1 MMDSYLASF
10 TELSQSLGH
19 GLDWRASK
27 LERFGAEL
35 NFAHRLRRAH
45 PDQSADWEERI
56 VEAAAIVTAGLRE
69 PSVDID
75 ALIARGETTMA
86 PISAAAK
93 TYTLLCVSHAHIDMN
108 WMWSYPETVA
118 VANDTFRTVLALMD
132 EFPGFIFSQ
141 DQASTYHLIER
152 YNPALFEAIRQ
163 RVQEGRWEVTGSH
176 WVEADKNMSSGESL
190 SRHLLYTREYFAER
204 FGLKPEDIC
213 VDFEPDT
220 FGHPVT
226 VPSILARGGVRYYY
240 HCRGSNGPHFSWW
253 VGPDGS
259 RVLAFNDVKWY
270 QGPILPTVADPLTE
284 FTLSTGLKA
293 MPKFYGVGDHG
304 GGPTRR
310 DLQRIIEMD
319 TWPVFPR
326 LRFARMHEVFAEAEA
341 KEGIPEVST
350 ERNFIFAGCYT
361 SQARQ
366 KWANR
371 HGENLLYTAE
381 AAALAGER
389 LAGVPYPQEGL
400 DEAWREVLF
409 EQFHDILPGS
419 GVRETRHYAMG
430 KAQEVQAAAGM
441 ARTNALRALAERID
455 TQSLLAGLRETAGR
469 AGKDRA
475 DAALALG
482 AGVGFGSGV
491 GGESATSQARSSD
504 RAFLIFNPLPHPR
517 TEVIEATLWDAT
529 LDLDQ
534 LVVTSDGAAPAPVQV
549 LDQGK
554 YWAHDYVTVAFPVQ
568 VPALGYRAVCVSDRL
583 AEMGLL
589 ADEVNDPWDDPNT
602 WRRVKPLDN
611 TLDNGLLR
619 VQIDPASGG
628 LVSLVDQRTGR
639 EWVPEGKQAGI
650 LEYCIEQNIGMT
662 AWTIGPFLTRES
674 LLDGG
679 KLKRVH
685 RGPYVQTFRSTRTV
699 SNTAIE
705 LEITLRQ
712 GSPQVE
718 YRLRV
723 DWREMGD
730 IEDGTP
736 NLRVR
741 FPLAVE
747 DPAPRYEIPFGSMRR
762 DLFDGE
768 EVCAQRWA
776 DLSEADGQGVALV
789 NSSKYGFS
797 LEGDTLTMT
806 LLRASIDP
814 DPLPDIG
821 EHVIEYA
828 LAPHGEGWA
837 ISDSVQAG
845 EEINIALV
853 VTSCGFQKGSLP
865 LVQSLVS
872 VEPSNVRLAALK
884 RSQVGEALVA
894 RLVEVDGQAVD
905 ARIVLAGGLVQG
917 ATRAIEVDTLERPLE
932 TNGASMAD
940 NVVTLTVPAF
950 GISAVRIE

>member
-1 MMDSYLASF
+1 MDSYLARF
-10 TELSQSLGH
+10 TELSQSLGR
-19 GLDWRASK
+19 GLDRQASM

-35 NFAHRLRRAH
+35 NFAHQLRRAY
-45 PDQSADWEERI
+45 PDQSEEWQERI
-56 VEAAAIVTAGLRE
+56 LEASSIVTAGLRG

-75 ALIARGETTMA
+75 ELVARGEAAMA
-86 PISAAAK
+86 PIGQAAK
-93 TYTLLCVSHAHIDMN
+93 TYALLCVSHAHIDMN
-108 WMWSYPETVA
+108 WMWSWPETVA

-163 RVQEGRWEVTGSH
+163 RVREGRWEVTASH

-190 SRHLLYTREYFAER
+190 SRHLLYTREYFAQR
-204 FGLKPEDIC
+204 FGLKPEDVC

-220 FGHPVT
+220 FGHPAT
-226 VPSILARGGVRYYY
+226 VPSILARGGVKYYY

-284 FTLSTGLKA
+284 FTLTTGLRA

-310 DLQRIIEMD
+310 DLQRIVEMD

-326 LRFARMHEVFAEAEA
+326 LRFSRMHDAFVEAET
-341 KEGIPEVST
+341 KVGIPEVTT

-371 HGENLLYTAE
+371 HGESILYAAE

-389 LAGVPYPQEGL
+389 LAGVPYPQERL

-441 ARTNALRALAERID
+441 ARANALRALAQRID
-455 TQSLLAGLRETAGR
+455 TRSLLAGFEEMEGR
-469 AGKDRA
+469 ADKDRA

-482 AGVGFGSGV
+482 AGVGFGTGV
-491 GGESATSQARSSD
+491 GGESATSQASSSD
-504 RAFLIFNPLPHPR
+504 RAFLIFNPLPHAR
-517 TEVIEATLWDAT
+517 TEVMEATLWDVT

-534 LVVTSDGAAPAPVQV
+534 LVVTSDGVAPAPVQV
-549 LDQGK
+549 LTKGN
-554 YWAHDYVTVAFPVQ
+554 YWAHEYVTVAFPVEL
-568 VPALGYRAVCVSDRL
+568 PALGYRAVCVSDRM
-583 AEMGLL
+583 AELGLL
-589 ADEVNDPWDDPNT
+589 ADAVGNPWDDPNA
-602 WRRVKPLDN
+602 WRLVRPPDC
-611 TLDNGLLR
+611 TLENGLLR
-619 VQIDPASGG
+619 VQVDPASGG
-628 LVSLVDQRTGR
+628 MVSLVDKRTGR
-639 EWVPEGKQAGI
+639 EWMPEGKQAGI
-650 LEYCIEQNIGMT
+650 FEYCMEQNIGMT
-662 AWTIGPFLTRES
+662 AWTIGPFVTREA
-674 LLDGG
+674 LLNGG
-679 KLKRVH
+679 TLKRIH
-685 RGPYVQTFRSTRTV
+685 RGPYVETFRWTRKV
-699 SNTAIE
+699 SSSMLE
-705 LEITLRQ
+705 LDITLRQ
-712 GSPQVE
+712 GSPRVE

-730 IEDGTP
+730 AQGGTP

-741 FPLAVE
+741 FPLAANS
-747 DPAPRYEIPFGSMRR
+747 PAPRYEIPFGSMRR
-762 DLFDGE
+762 DLFAAE
-768 EVCAQRWA
+768 EVSAQRWA
-776 DLSEADGQGVALV
+776 DLSEADGQGLALV
-789 NSSKYGFS
+789 NNSKYGFS

-806 LLRASIDP
+806 LLRATIDP
-814 DPLPDIG
+814 DPVPDIG
-821 EHVIEYA
+821 KHVIEYA
-828 LAPHGEGWA
+828 LVPHGEGWT

-845 EEINIALV
+845 EEMNIPLV
-853 VTSCGFQKGSLP
+853 VTSCGFQEGDLP
-865 LVQSLVS
+865 PVQSLVS
-872 VEPSNVRLAALK
+872 VEPSNVRLVALK
-884 RSQVGEALVA
+884 KSQDGGALVL
-894 RLVEVDGQAVD
+894 RLVEVNGQPTE
-905 ARIVLAGGLVQG
+905 ARILLSGELLAGAGSAV
-917 ATRAIEVDTLERPLE
+917 EVDTLERPLQSSSARLE
-932 TNGASMAD
+932 GRA
-940 NVVTLTVPAF
+940 LTVNVPAF
-950 GISAVRIE
+950 GISAVRIG